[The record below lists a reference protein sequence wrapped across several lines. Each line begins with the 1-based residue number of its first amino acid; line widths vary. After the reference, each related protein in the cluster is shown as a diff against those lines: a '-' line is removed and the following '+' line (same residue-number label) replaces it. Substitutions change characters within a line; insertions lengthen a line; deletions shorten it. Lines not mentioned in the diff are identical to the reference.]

1 MLSESVIKKR
11 SSSGVL
17 MAKSILIAGP
27 KSLIVA
33 SHSHL
38 KMSYPPILPCPFD
51 AKYKVLPF
59 GCINAK
65 SSSNSVLTELFS
77 FTGGVK
83 VPLTREVV

>member
-1 MLSESVIKKR
+1 MKKR

-27 KSLIVA
+27 KSLMEA

-59 GCINAK
+59 GCMKAK
-65 SSSNSVLTELFS
+65 SSSNSVLTVLFNL
-77 FTGGVK
+77 TGGVK
-83 VPLTREVV
+83 VPFTREVM